1 MRYVLDIETTGL
13 PEAAEYA
20 TEPVSAPSNWK
31 DPDKIA
37 AYIAEKQA
45 DQINRAGLD
54 LDLCRVVAVGLQRDG
69 AVGVQVMTAGDEEEE
84 RGLLTALWSQLL
96 KVQHP
101 VLIGFNHVGFDL
113 PVLMRRSQYLN
124 VAYPRLSLDK
134 YRTPHIDIMAH
145 LTWHGLVRARS
156 LKFYARRFGIPCEDT
171 VKGADIQAL
180 VEAGNWDRVISH
192 VTSDVE
198 LTAALARRI
207 GLLAELPEPVAAA

>member
-1 MRYVLDIETTGL
+1 MRYVIDIETTGL

-20 TEPVSAPSNWK
+20 TEPISAPSNWK

-37 AYIAEKQA
+37 AYVAEKQA
-45 DQINRAGLD
+45 EQVAKAGLD

-69 AVGVQVMTAGDEEEE
+69 AKGVQVMTAGDEAEE

-101 VLIGFNHVGFDL
+101 VLIGFNHVAFDL
-113 PVLMRRSQYLN
+113 PVLMRRSLYLD

-134 YRTPHIDIMAH
+134 YRTPHIDIMQH
-145 LTWHGLVRARS
+145 LTWNGLVRARS
-156 LKFYARRFGIPCEDT
+156 LKFYARRFGISIDDP
-171 VKGADIQAL
+171 VSGADIGAL
-180 VEAGNWDRVISH
+180 VEAGDWDKVISH

-207 GLLAELPEPVAAA
+207 GVIPQVEKEAVA

>member
-1 MRYVLDIETTGL
+1 VRFVIDIETTGL
-13 PEAAEYA
+13 PDAAEYA
-20 TEPVSAPSNWK
+20 TEPISAPSNWK
-31 DPDKIA
+31 DPEKIA
-37 AYIAEKQA
+37 AYVAEKQA
-45 DQINRAGLD
+45 EQINKAGLD
-54 LDLCRVVAVGLQRDG
+54 LDLCRVVAVGLQREG
-69 AVGVQVMTAGDEEEE
+69 AAGVQVLTAGDEAEE

-101 VLIGFNHVGFDL
+101 VLVGFNHVGFDL

-156 LKFYARRFGIPCEDT
+156 LKFYARRFGIPFDDA
-171 VKGADIQAL
+171 VSGADIPKL
-180 VEAGNWDRVISH
+180 VESGDWNKVIAH
-192 VTSDVE
+192 VSSDVE

-207 GLLAELPEPVAAA
+207 GVLEPLAEAVA